1 MLPWINFFCLIISII
16 LFCYF
21 YSLSIIPKKRE
32 KEKGK
37 KAWKQ
42 CAQFRTIAGG
52 LEFVISISIFL
63 WIWFPISGLNWKIHP
78 NHWVG
83 IVISIAIIILGLI
96 IMFKGIKDA
105 GSETYKPSD
114 PTKLYGGIYKYIR
127 HPQSLGE
134 FPIFIAFAFFIN
146 SWFLV
151 FILTIFVIIYVPI
164 MIHYEEEDLIRRFGD
179 SYRKYQEET
188 GAFLPKINKN

>member
-1 MLPWINFFCLIISII
+1 
-16 LFCYF
+16 
-21 YSLSIIPKKRE
+21 LSIIPKKRE

-52 LEFVISISIFL
+52 LEFVISINIFL
-63 WIWFPISGLNWKIHP
+63 WIWFPISNLNWEISL

-83 IVISIAIIILGLI
+83 IIISIAIIIPGLI
-96 IMFKGIKDA
+96 IMFKGMKDA

-114 PTKLYGGIYKYIR
+114 QTKMYGGIYRYIR

-134 FPIFIAFAFFIN
+134 FPIFVAFAFFVN

-151 FILTIFVIIYVPI
+151 IVLTVFVIIYVPI

-179 SYRKYQEET
+179 YYRKYQEET
-188 GAFLPKINKN
+188 GALLPKINKN

>member
-42 CAQFRTIAGG
+42 CAQFRTIAGA
-52 LEFVISISIFL
+52 LEFVISTNIIL
-63 WIWFPISGLNWKIHP
+63 WIWFPISNLSWKIHP

-83 IVISIAIIILGLI
+83 IGVSIAIIIPGLI

-105 GSETYKPSD
+105 GSETYKPSNQ
-114 PTKLYGGIYKYIR
+114 TKMYGGIYRYIR

-134 FPIFIAFAFFIN
+134 FPIFIALAFFVN

-151 FILTIFVIIYVPI
+151 FILTIFVVTYVPI
-164 MIHYEEEDLIRRFGD
+164 MIHYEEEDLIRRFGEPYKK
-179 SYRKYQEET
+179 YRAET
-188 GAFLPKINKN
+188 GAILPKINKK